1 MAAGSPP
8 DRSRPGTPARVDA
21 VTRDI
26 YDAVGLAEQRFPQQ
40 ALVRP
45 AAVTV
50 RGVSGQYPAEM
61 LFAEDQ
67 HMVQALAAKRSR
79 VPLRERVRR
88 GRWTGVLIT
97 CMS

>member
-1 MAAGSPP
+1 M
-8 DRSRPGTPARVDA
+8 RPT
-21 VTRDI
+21 
-26 YDAVGLAEQRFPQQ
+26 
-40 ALVRP
+40 
-45 AAVTV
+45 AVTV

-88 GRWTGVLIT
+88 GG
-97 CMS
+97 